1 MASISTGSSHGGR
14 RALDHD
20 VPLVPFIDLLLCC
33 VMFLLV
39 TAVWNRLAVMQASTP
54 MPSTESALV
63 APPESPPLTVVV
75 RADRYV
81 VASDA
86 GDRVE
91 VPFAVGAPDPEALR
105 AQLAPRRETSTG
117 EVLVSADDGIA
128 YATVIETMDT
138 IVSAGFDDVSM
149 ADVRF

>member
-1 MASISTGSSHGGR
+1 MASISTGSSHGGK

-39 TAVWNRLAVMQASTP
+39 TAVWNRLAAMQASTLV
-54 MPSTESALV
+54 PSQESEIV
-63 APPESPPLTVVV
+63 APPDAPSLTVLL

-81 VASDA
+81 VASAA

-91 VPFAVGAPDPEALR
+91 LPFASGASDPEALR
-105 AQLAPRRETSTG
+105 AHLALRRASSADD
-117 EVLVSADDGIA
+117 VLVSADDGIA
-128 YATVIETMDT
+128 YATVIETMDA
-138 IVSAGFDDVSM
+138 IASAGFGDVAI